1 MSDLP
6 KSVVNKDGNIY
17 LPLSWKEA
25 YHLRYVLRRHV
36 KRFPDE
42 HLARSVLRR
51 MENED
56 PEQAEPSTGNVVA
69 FPRRP
74 CAEESR
80 VLLTLDRGVI
90 VAADFSYVDDN
101 GLNGVI
107 VRCDDGGSESYL
119 VDSPTMAEYYGLEL
133 PEGAS
138 YEQKKQAVMAAAGWD
153 YEEECEWLQVDEN
166 GDALP
171 EYETDEVIDAWL
183 SSLISDVDIDR
194 YLHFGERIATEYTP
208 GFIIWDALTEEQ
220 RARLGLRESDL
231 GGPASSVPCISTNAS
246 IDELSEA
253 LEQYGL
259 PFVFVGDN
267 RSEEC

>member
-6 KSVVNKDGNIY
+6 KSVINKDGNIY

-25 YHLRYVLRRHV
+25 YHLRYILRQHV

-51 MENED
+51 MEND
-56 PEQAEPSTGNVVA
+56 HPKQVEPSMGNVIV

-74 CAEESR
+74 CAEASR
-80 VLLTLDRGVI
+80 VLLALDRGVI
-90 VAADFSYVDDN
+90 VAADFDYVDDN

-119 VDSPTMAEYYGLEL
+119 VDSPTMAEYYGLEW

-138 YEQKKQAVMAAAGWD
+138 YEEKKQAVMAAAGWD
-153 YEEECEWLQVDEN
+153 YDEECEWLQVEEN

-183 SSLISDVDIDR
+183 DSLISDVDIDR
-194 YLHFGERIATEYTP
+194 YLHFGERISTEYTP
-208 GFIIWDALTEEQ
+208 GFIIWDALTEEH

-231 GGPASSVPCISTNAS
+231 GGPASSVPCISTDAS
-246 IDELSEA
+246 IDELNEA
-253 LEQYGL
+253 LEQHGL
-259 PFVFVGDN
+259 PFTFFDEDGQ
-267 RSEEC
+267 